1 MSRDPIGL
9 LIAALAGCAALLIWV
24 ALRARRDRIPWKGIR
39 YDDTGAARRPETA
52 YYDPETGLTGK
63 PDWILDSWRGPVPV
77 EVKSG
82 ATPEFPIPG
91 HVLQLA
97 AYCYLIERCEG
108 KRVRRGILRYP
119 ETSFEIS
126 YTIKLRR
133 RLLETI
139 DALRAAEASDFPR
152 SHRDTGKCR
161 ACGYRSRCDERLC

>member
-1 MSRDPIGL
+1 MTQNL
-9 LIAALAGCAALLIWV
+9 FAWLAAALAVCIALLLVVW
-24 ALRARRDRIPWKGIR
+24 LRARRERIPWKGIR
-39 YDDTGAARRPETA
+39 YDDTGAGRRPETA

-63 PDWILDSWRGPVPV
+63 PDWIVDSWRGPVPI

-82 ATPEFPIPG
+82 ATPEFPIQA

-133 RLLETI
+133 QLIETI
-139 DALRAAEASDFPR
+139 EALRDAEAADFPR
-152 SHRDTGKCR
+152 SHRDIGKCR
-161 ACGYRSRCDERLC
+161 SCGYRSRCNERLG